1 MEKDDDEAVEVE
13 DFITIKKDANYKNII
28 LNLKKDIFHL

>member
-1 MEKDDDEAVEVE
+1 MEKDDGEVEEDE
-13 DFITIKKDANYKNII
+13 DFITIKKDANYKNIM